1 MTTRKHQPKR
11 FWLPVIVL
19 ALAAA
24 LALSGCARGIHTGSA
39 PNSGQTTSGQS
50 AGATN
55 TPAAAG
61 QDTTQQE
68 LQNLQGINQQNQ
80 NDLNT
85 LGNDDNNTNQN
96 QGNDQETQ
104 P

>member
-1 MTTRKHQPKR
+1 MTTRKNQHKP
-11 FWLPVIVL
+11 FYLPVIVL

-24 LALSGCARGIHTGSA
+24 LALGGCARGIHTGSA
-39 PNSGQTTSGQS
+39 PNSSQTTSGPS
-50 AGATN
+50 AGATT
-55 TPAAAG
+55 TPAATG
-61 QDTTQQE
+61 QDNTQQE

-80 NDLNT
+80 DDLNT
-85 LGNDDNNTNQN
+85 LGNDDKNTNQD